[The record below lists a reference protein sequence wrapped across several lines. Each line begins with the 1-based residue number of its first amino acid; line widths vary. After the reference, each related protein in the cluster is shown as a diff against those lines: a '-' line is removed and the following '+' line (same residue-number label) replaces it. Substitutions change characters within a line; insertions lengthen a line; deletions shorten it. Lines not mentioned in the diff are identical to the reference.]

1 MSKFEEV
8 FNELRME
15 QEDLDERMSKVRKD
29 AIKHI
34 QDIVNHFGIKST
46 DIKFYDTE
54 ATEPVRQR
62 KPSRIKYRLPNGVEW
77 TGKGIMKKD
86 VEAYLLDNGLTKEDL
101 EQFRVD

>member
-46 DIKFYDTE
+46 DIKFYDTDE
-54 ATEPVRQR
+54 VVPTRQR